1 MISVVIPLYNK
12 EQHIGTTIN
21 TVLSQSFQDFEIVVV
36 DDGSTDESIQRVKD
50 IDDKRIRII
59 SQENAGVAAARNT
72 GIKEA
77 KGEYIAFLDADDEWQ
92 TYYIS
97 IQMKLAETYPQCD
110 VFATNYIFCDDKNKL
125 TNTIIRNLPFAGEE
139 GELTNYFQVAAC
151 SNPPIC
157 SISVMVRTKAI
168 QEIGGFPLGI
178 RSGEDLLTW
187 ARLAVRHKIAYSKKV
202 CATYNVPSLSP
213 NAQPRRNPQQPDI
226 VGDEL
231 SKLYNANKSIAG
243 LKAYVGL
250 WHKMRASIYSR
261 LGMKMYCFM
270 EVAKALRYDPLK
282 IKVLA
287 YIPISFLYKKH
298 N

>member
-12 EQHIGTTIN
+12 EQYIGRTIN
-21 TVLSQSFQDFEIVVV
+21 AVLSQSFQDFEIVVV
-36 DDGSTDESIQRVKD
+36 NDGSTDRSVQRVKD

-77 KGEYIAFLDADDEWQ
+77 KGEYIAFLDADDEWK
-92 TYYIS
+92 TDYLS
-97 IQMKLAETYPQCD
+97 IQMQLAETHPQCD

-125 TNTIIRNLPFAGEE
+125 TNTIIRNLPFEEE
-139 GELTNYFQVAAC
+139 GELTNYFQVASC

-157 SISVMVRTKAI
+157 SISVMVRTRAI

-202 CATYNVPSLSP
+202 CAIYNVPSISP
-213 NAQPRRNPQQPDI
+213 HSRPTRVPQRPDI
-226 VGDEL
+226 VGAEL

-261 LGMKMYCFM
+261 LGMKKYCFM
-270 EVAKALRYDPLK
+270 EVAKALRYNPLK

-287 YIPISFLYKKH
+287 YIPISFIH
-298 N
+298 

>member
-36 DDGSTDESIQRVKD
+36 DDGSTDESVQRVKE

-59 SQENAGVAAARNT
+59 SQENAGVAAARNK

-77 KGEYIAFLDADDEWQ
+77 KGEYIAFLDADDEWKE
-92 TYYIS
+92 YYLS

-110 VFATNYIFCDDKNKL
+110 VFATNYIFSDDKNKL

-157 SISVMVRTKAI
+157 SISVMVRTQAI

-202 CATYNVPSLSP
+202 CATYNVPSISP
-213 NAQPRRNPQQPDI
+213 HSRPTRVPQQPDI

-231 SKLYNANKSIAG
+231 SKLYNAHKSITG

-261 LGMKMYCFM
+261 LGMKKHCFM
-270 EVAKALRYDPLK
+270 EVVKALRYNPLNVK
-282 IKVLA
+282 PIAYFPLA
-287 YIPISFLYKKH
+287 FLHKKA
-298 N
+298 